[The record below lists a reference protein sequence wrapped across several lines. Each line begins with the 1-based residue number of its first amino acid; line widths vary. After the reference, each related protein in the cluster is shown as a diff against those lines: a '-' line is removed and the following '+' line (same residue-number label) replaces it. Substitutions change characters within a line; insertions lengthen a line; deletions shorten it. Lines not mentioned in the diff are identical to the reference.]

1 MLSDQQLWVKLKEG
15 NRYAFEMLFHRF
27 YNDLYRYAI
36 KFCNNRHLA
45 EDQIQNLF
53 LKIWLRKECL
63 GEVKGVK
70 TYLWTAL
77 RRGLIAALENDNK
90 RQNRIPK
97 EDQEKFSLPAEEII
111 IKKEQEKLQKAELQ
125 IIIKTLTP
133 RQKEILYLRF
143 YEGMSYEEI
152 EVIMSVN
159 YQVARNY
166 VSQSLKSLRNEL
178 TSKTSAKDSH
188 EEIYGLK

>member
-15 NRYAFEMLFHRF
+15 DRYAFEMLFHRF

-36 KFCNNRHLA
+36 KFCSNRQLA

-53 LKIWLRKECL
+53 LKIWTRKDCL

-77 RRGLIAALENDNK
+77 RRSLITALKNDNK
-90 RQNRIPK
+90 RQNRILK
-97 EDQEKFSLPAEEII
+97 EDEEMFSLPAEEII
-111 IKKEQEKLQKAELQ
+111 IKKEQEELQKAELQ

-152 EVIMSVN
+152 EEIMSVN

-166 VSQSLKSLRNEL
+166 VSQSLKSLRKEL
-178 TSKTSAKDSH
+178 ASKTSA
-188 EEIYGLK
+188 